1 MFVISNLV
9 LGWVSNESLGVS
21 EGDIARSGPV
31 PLVIGDDL
39 HLPMLEDPDTGVGGA
54 QVNTHSLLLGHLD
67 NFVCLRFGVG

>member
-21 EGDIARSGPV
+21 EGNIARSGPV

-39 HLPMLEDPDTGVGGA
+39 HLPMLENSDAGVGGA
-54 QVNTHSLLLGHLD
+54 
-67 NFVCLRFGVG
+67 